1 MVIAAIAPRPVYIA
15 SAVEDA
21 GSDPEGEF
29 LGAKAADP
37 VYRLLG
43 TDGLPAER
51 WPPVGQPVL
60 GQIGYHVRAGG
71 HDVTDFDWTQYLA
84 FADRHLRS
92 EL

>member
-1 MVIAAIAPRPVYIA
+1 
-15 SAVEDA
+15 
-21 GSDPEGEF
+21 
-29 LGAKAADP
+29 
-37 VYRLLG
+37 
-43 TDGLPAER
+43 
-51 WPPVGQPVL
+51 VGQPVL